1 MAKKLDDLIS
11 NYEALHLQ
19 LEEKVA
25 ERTAQLTKV
34 NESLK
39 QTNER
44 LKQLEQTRREIFEN
58 IAHDLKTP
66 IINLEMA

>member
-1 MAKKLDDLIS
+1 MTKPSLHEFNVLHSSFNNMAKKLDDLIS

-44 LKQLEQTRREIFEN
+44 LK
-58 IAHDLKTP
+58 
-66 IINLEMA
+66 